1 MQFLN
6 GMNFQQTLMHLR
18 VAEKLVNNVEDQGR
32 IHKDDR
38 SKLMALTLNNLG
50 CYYKRINKPNVSLR
64 YMSSALKEEIKSRQP
79 KSHIASTK
87 LNICAILSSL
97 GKHKQAIKY
106 AVSAVADLIVIVKM
120 IRISQISDP
129 EKK

>member
-1 MQFLN
+1 MQYLN

-18 VAEKLVNNVEDQGR
+18 VAEKLVNNVQDQGR

-64 YMSSALKEEIKSRQP
+64 YMSSALKEEIKSR
-79 KSHIASTK
+79 
-87 LNICAILSSL
+87 
-97 GKHKQAIKY
+97 
-106 AVSAVADLIVIVKM
+106 
-120 IRISQISDP
+120 
-129 EKK
+129 

>member
-1 MQFLN
+1 MQYLN

-64 YMSSALKEEIKSRQP
+64 YMSSALKEEIKSR
-79 KSHIASTK
+79 
-87 LNICAILSSL
+87 
-97 GKHKQAIKY
+97 
-106 AVSAVADLIVIVKM
+106 
-120 IRISQISDP
+120 
-129 EKK
+129 